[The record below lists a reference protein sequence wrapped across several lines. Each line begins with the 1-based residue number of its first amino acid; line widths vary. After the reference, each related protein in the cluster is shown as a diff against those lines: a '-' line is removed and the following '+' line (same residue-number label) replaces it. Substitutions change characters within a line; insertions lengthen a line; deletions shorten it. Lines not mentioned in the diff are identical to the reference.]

1 MALAQTINNVTIT
14 GRAVEIEVN
23 EGGDAS
29 KPYIY
34 GHIVI
39 DTNYSPEAVQAADY
53 AENGVRVS
61 FFSSKF
67 KKNGEENR
75 LYPQLAA
82 MKSEIKTV
90 RTHQDEADIVRC
102 SGAQIQENVYF
113 TDSGER
119 RDTFNVRGNFFNVA
133 NDRKSENNFEV
144 EGIIV
149 GVEPDLD
156 ADGLPTGKTYVKLA
170 TVDFRNQLDVLKYTA
185 TAPEAVEYINQSF
198 TPGDAVKLTGSIVN
212 ETEVR
217 REIETTAFGGD
228 IVKETRNTVVAL
240 LINAATV
247 PAPSP
252 FADEDI
258 NRGMAEREGRI
269 QETKEKALQ
278 KKQATK
284 AVNAGAGL
292 KAKEWTI

>member
-1 MALAQTINNVTIT
+1 MALAQTINNATIT
-14 GRAVEIEVN
+14 GRAIEVEVN
-23 EGGDAS
+23 EGKDPS
-29 KPYIY
+29 KPYVY
-34 GHIVI
+34 GYVIV
-39 DTNYSPEAVQAADY
+39 DTNYSPEAVQAPDY
-53 AENGVRVS
+53 AENGVRIS

-67 KKNGEENR
+67 KKNGEENK
-75 LYPQLAA
+75 LYPQLVNL
-82 MKSEIKTV
+82 KSEIKTV

-102 SGAQIQENVYF
+102 TGAQIQENVYF
-113 TDSGER
+113 TDNGER
-119 RDTFNVRGNFFNVA
+119 RDGFNVRSNFFKVA
-133 NDRKSENNFEV
+133 NDRKAENNFEV

-212 ETEVR
+212 ETETR

-228 IVKETRNTVVAL
+228 IVKETRNTVTAL
-240 LINAATV
+240 LIEAATV
-247 PAPSP
+247 PTASP
-252 FADEDI
+252 FMDEDI

-269 QETKEKALQ
+269 QALKEKSTQ

-284 AVNAGAGL
+284 AVNAGAAL
-292 KAKEWTI
+292 QAKEWTI